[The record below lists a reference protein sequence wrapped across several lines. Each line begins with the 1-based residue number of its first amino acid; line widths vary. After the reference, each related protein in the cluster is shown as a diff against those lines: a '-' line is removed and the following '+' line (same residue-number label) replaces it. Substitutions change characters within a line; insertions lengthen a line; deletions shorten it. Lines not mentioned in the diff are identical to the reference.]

1 MRNRQEEIRSKGFA
15 MTPRAD
21 RIDDYAKMRVGLK
34 TLDDANIDL
43 NFYKKLDSSRGDKSY
58 VLKALKDHNYKALRE
73 ISNLFY
79 ETSGI
84 YQRLCK
90 YLAYLYRFD
99 WYVIP
104 FVGLHEAEKVNGNE
118 KVLKEFSNL
127 LNYLDNSY
135 LKKQFGEIALK
146 VVREGSYYGIIIP
159 GNKYISIQELPQ
171 GYCRSRFN
179 SNGFPAVEFNM
190 KYFDDAFPDINYR
203 LKIINTFP
211 KDFIKGYLLY
221 KQGKLKPEFQGDQNG
236 WYLLDPTY
244 AFKINCAGSD
254 FPILA
259 NVIPAIIDLGEAQEL
274 DRKKTMQKL
283 LKIVIQKLPMDK
295 NGDLV
300 FDIDEAADIHANAVA
315 MLKRAIGVDVL
326 TTFADIDVADMSDKN
341 TTTSV
346 DDLEKVERAL
356 YNESGSAQSLFNS
369 DSNLALEKSTLND
382 EASMRSI
389 PQQFEFLLNRLIN
402 HMLPNKKYCYKF
414 KILETTIYNYKDLSK
429 LYKEQTSIGYS
440 KMLPQIALG
449 HSQSE
454 ILGAANF
461 ENNILNLTT
470 IMIPPLSSNTMS
482 GASIPTT
489 GNKDK
494 TATAATGATKK
505 DAATQTE
512 ENKSGRPEKP
522 DNEKSDKT
530 IANKESM

>member
-1 MRNRQEEIRSKGFA
+1 MRKRQEEIRAKGFA
-15 MTPRAD
+15 MTSNNRD
-21 RIDDYAKMRVGLK
+21 IGDFSKIRLGLK
-34 TLDDANIDL
+34 SLDDANLDL
-43 NFYKKLDSSRGDKSY
+43 NFYKKLDGNKGDKTTI
-58 VLKALKDHNYKALRE
+58 LKALKNHDYKNLRD

-104 FVGLHEAEKVNGNE
+104 FSGLHEIENLKE
-118 KVLKEFSNL
+118 DKILKEFSSL

-135 LKKQFGEIALK
+135 LKKQFAEIALK
-146 VVREGSYYGIIIP
+146 VVREGSYYGVVIP
-159 GNKYISIQELPQ
+159 GNNFISIQELPQ
-171 GYCRSRFN
+171 AYCRSRF
-179 SNGFPAVEFNM
+179 SQNGFPAVEFNM

-211 KDFIKGYLLY
+211 KDFAKGYVLY
-221 KQGKLKPEFQGDQNG
+221 RQGKLKPEYQGDNTG
-236 WYLLDPTY
+236 WYLLDTAY
-244 AFKINCAGSD
+244 AFKMNCGGSD

-283 LKIVIQKLPMDK
+283 LKIVIQKLPLDK
-295 NGDLV
+295 NGDLI
-300 FDIDEAADIHANAVA
+300 FDVDEAADIHANAVS

-326 TTFADIDVADMSDKN
+326 TTFADIAVADMSDKN
-341 TTTSV
+341 STTNT
-346 DDLEKVERAL
+346 DDLSKVERTA
-356 YNESGSAQSLFNS
+356 YNESGVAQNLFNS

-389 PQQFEFLLNRLIN
+389 PQQFEYLFNKIINNLLK
-402 HMLPNKKYCYKF
+402 PKKYSYKF
-414 KILETTIYNYKDLSK
+414 KILDSTIYNYKELAK

-454 ILGAANF
+454 ILGAAIF
-461 ENNILNLTT
+461 ENRILDLTT
-470 IMIPPLSSNTMS
+470 IMIPPVSSNTMS
-482 GASIPTT
+482 GTDML
-489 GNKDK
+489 NKDN
-494 TATAATGATKK
+494 KK
-505 DAATQTE
+505 SSNTE
-512 ENKSGRPEKP
+512 EEKKNGRPEKP
-522 DNEKSDKT
+522 ESEKSDKT
-530 IANKESM
+530 LANKESQ

>member
-1 MRNRQEEIRSKGFA
+1 MRNRQEEIRARGFSL
-15 MTPRAD
+15 TPRAD
-21 RIDDYAKMRVGLK
+21 AIEDYAKMRVGLR
-34 TLDDANIDL
+34 TLGDANLDL
-43 NFYKKLDSSRGDKSY
+43 NFYKKLDNTRGDKSN
-58 VLKALKDHNYKALRE
+58 VLKALKNHDYKSLRD

-104 FVGLHEAEKVNGNE
+104 FLGLDAEKVKSND
-118 KVLKEFSNL
+118 KILKEFSGL

-135 LKKQFGEIALK
+135 LKKQFEDISLK
-146 VVREGSYYGIIIP
+146 VVREGCYYGMVVT
-159 GNKYISIQELPQ
+159 GNDYISIQELPVN
-171 GYCRSRFN
+171 YCRSRFN

-190 KYFDDAFPDINYR
+190 KYFDDTFSDINYR
-203 LKIINTFP
+203 LKVINSFP
-211 KDFIKGYLLY
+211 KDVVKGYMLY
-221 KQGKLKPEFQGDQNG
+221 KQGKLVPDFPGDASG
-236 WYLLDPTY
+236 WYLLDTAT

-259 NVIPAIIDLGEAQEL
+259 NVIPSIIDLAEAQEL

-283 LKIVIQKLPMDK
+283 LKIVIQKLPLDK
-295 NGDLV
+295 NGDLI
-300 FDIDEAADIHANAVA
+300 FDMDEVADIHANAVT

-326 TTFADIDVADMSDKN
+326 TTFADIDVADTADKN
-341 TTTSV
+341 TATSV
-346 DDLEKVERAL
+346 DDLAKVERGL
-356 YNESGSAQSLFNS
+356 YNESGSAQALFNS
-369 DSNLALEKSTLND
+369 DSNLALERSIAND
-382 EASMRSI
+382 EASMKSI
-389 PQQFEFLLNRLIN
+389 PQQFEFLINRVIN
-402 HMLPNKKYCYKF
+402 NLLKTKKYCYKF
-414 KILETTIYNYKDLSK
+414 KILETTIYNYKEISK

-454 ILGAANF
+454 ILGAALF
-461 ENNILNLTT
+461 ENNILNLTS

-482 GASIPTT
+482 GNAVPGSSNPE
-489 GNKDK
+489 
-494 TATAATGATKK
+494 AKK
-505 DAATQTE
+505 DQPKIE
-512 ENKSGRPEKP
+512 EKEGGRPEKP

>member
-1 MRNRQEEIRSKGFA
+1 MRNRQEEIRAKGFSI
-15 MTPRAD
+15 TPRAD
-21 RIDDYAKMRVGLK
+21 SIEDYAKMRVGLR
-34 TLDDANIDL
+34 TLSDANLEL
-43 NFYKKLDSSRGDKSY
+43 NYFKKLDNSRGDKET
-58 VLKALKDHNYKALRE
+58 VLKALKEHNYKSLRE

-104 FVGLHEAEKVNGNE
+104 FLGLDAEKIKGND
-118 KVLKEFSNL
+118 KVLKEFSGL
-127 LNYLDNSY
+127 LNYLDDSY
-135 LKKQFGEIALK
+135 LKKQFGDISLK
-146 VVREGSYYGIIIP
+146 VVREGCYYGVVIT
-159 GNKYISIQELPQ
+159 GNNYISIQELPVN
-171 GYCRSRFN
+171 YCRSRF
-179 SNGFPAVEFNM
+179 SINGFPAVEFNM
-190 KYFDDAFPDINYR
+190 KYFDDTFPDVNYR
-203 LKIINTFP
+203 LRIINSFP
-211 KDFIKGYLLY
+211 KEFVKGYLLY
-221 KQGKLKPEFQGDQNG
+221 KQGKLKPEYAGDTSG
-236 WYLLDPTY
+236 WYLLDPAT

-283 LKIVIQKLPMDK
+283 LKIVIQKLPLDK
-295 NGDLV
+295 NGDLI
-300 FDIDEAADIHANAVA
+300 FDVDEAADIHANAVA

-326 TTFADIDVADMSDKN
+326 TTFADIDVADMADKN
-341 TTTSV
+341 TATSV
-346 DDLEKVERAL
+346 DDLAKVERGL
-356 YNESGSAQSLFNS
+356 YNESGSAQALFNS
-369 DSNLALEKSTLND
+369 DSNLALERSIAND

-389 PQQFEFLLNRLIN
+389 PQQFEFLLNRIIN
-402 HMLPNKKYCYKF
+402 NLLKTKKYCYKF
-414 KILETTIYNYKDLSK
+414 KLLETTIYNYKEISK

-454 ILGAANF
+454 ILGAALF
-461 ENNILNLTT
+461 ENNILNLTS

-482 GASIPTT
+482 GNAVPGSSNPE
-489 GNKDK
+489 
-494 TATAATGATKK
+494 AKK
-505 DAATQTE
+505 DQPKTE
-512 ENKSGRPEKP
+512 EKEGGRPEKP